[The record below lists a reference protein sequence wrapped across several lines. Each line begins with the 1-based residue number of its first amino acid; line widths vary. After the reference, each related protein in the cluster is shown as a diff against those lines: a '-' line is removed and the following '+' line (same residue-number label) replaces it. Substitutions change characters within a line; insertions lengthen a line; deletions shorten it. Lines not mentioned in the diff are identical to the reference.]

1 MAGSHSQHPC
11 VFELQWAAAG
21 SAWLILGVGAGPGG
35 PGLTAGSIMVY
46 LDRYMCAGTVCV
58 SAPTA
63 GAGGVQGTMAVAGMA
78 LLCIAGIC
86 SMVCVPLTLLKHR
99 PQGLPQANQ
108 ARVALAGVALGAGV
122 IGIILPMVS
131 FPTPAPGVVYG
142 PGLGL
147 SIVAALLCAAHLVLF
162 SREHCACCG
171 APAPGAAQPQAL
183 TSVSV
188 VNSAFKAPVVV
199 AVAAAAAGALP
210 PHWVRCGPEPGTG
223 DYWYENTVTNVT
235 QWEVPTH

>member
-1 MAGSHSQHPC
+1 
-11 VFELQWAAAG
+11 
-21 SAWLILGVGAGPGG
+21 
-35 PGLTAGSIMVY
+35 
-46 LDRYMCAGTVCV
+46 
-58 SAPTA
+58 
-63 GAGGVQGTMAVAGMA
+63 MAVAGMA

-199 AVAAAAAGALP
+199 AVARPFPQKPEASETLFRAQCSLLPRMRWQGRTSVMLAATDLWTWLRKTP
-210 PHWVRCGPEPGTG
+210 
-223 DYWYENTVTNVT
+223 
-235 QWEVPTH
+235 